1 VQEELE
7 SICSRLYERIRRLF
21 PLLPTP
27 DSPCWLVSPD
37 TGEQLIVTPN
47 TVLLPLLLP
56 PLHPTIFTLYA
67 LRYDT
72 LLYYSCWYHGNQ
84 CCGFSFAWIRIILL
98 T

>member
-1 VQEELE
+1 MDPQHCLVPYLLYLLYEDVPVQEELE

-67 LRYDT
+67 LRYLT
-72 LLYYSCWYHGNQ
+72 VLYSCW
-84 CCGFSFAWIRIILL
+84 
-98 T
+98 